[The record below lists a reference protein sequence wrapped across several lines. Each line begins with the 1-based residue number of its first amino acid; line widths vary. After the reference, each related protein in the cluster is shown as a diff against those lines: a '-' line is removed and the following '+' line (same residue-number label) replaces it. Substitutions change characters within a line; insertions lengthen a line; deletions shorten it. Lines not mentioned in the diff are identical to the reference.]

1 MNNTTKLGNFI
12 SEYSVRNRAGDDIPV
27 YSVTNKEGF
36 CRDYFSKDVAS
47 QDRSTYKI
55 VPRGCFAYNPS
66 RINVGSVDWQRK
78 EDRVIV
84 SPLYVVFSVSKELDQ
99 QYLYY
104 YLKSEKCLYYIKELA
119 SGSVRDN
126 LKLSMLKEF
135 TIPNITL
142 EEQRKAVT
150 VLEQT
155 DRLITLQERQMT
167 VLDELVKFRFVEMF
181 GDPETNP
188 YGWRKTT
195 VGDVCSSVVRGP
207 FGSALKKEFFV
218 EQNGSTYKVYEQK
231 HAIQKSATIGTYY
244 ISAEKF
250 GELRRFECRPG
261 DILMS
266 CSGTMGELFQLP
278 SGCERGVINQAL
290 CKFTLSDCI
299 LPIVFL
305 TYMRQTIGNLETK
318 GSGIQ
323 NIAAVSYV
331 KAMPINLP
339 PMEVQRRFAA
349 FVSEVDK
356 SKLAVKQ
363 SLEKLETLKKSLMQ
377 QYFG

>member
-55 VPRGCFAYNPS
+55 VPKGCFAYNPS

-167 VLDELVKFRFVEMF
+167 VLDELVKSRFFELFYDKGYPVLKWNEVF
-181 GDPETNP
+181 STTTGKLDSNAAVVGGEYPFFTCSKETLRIDKYAFEQEALLLAGNNAAGK
-188 YGWRKTT
+188 Y
-195 VGDVCSSVVRGP
+195 DVKYYNGRFNAYQRTYVLE
-207 FGSALKKEFFV
+207 LKENWSYRLFQCQLEDKLEYL
-218 EQNGSTYKVYEQK
+218 QQQSLGGLTKYLTLK
-231 HAIQKSATIGTYY
+231 IL
-244 ISAEKF
+244 
-250 GELRRFECRPG
+250 GELSFIIPPKELQNEFE
-261 DILMS
+261 
-266 CSGTMGELFQLP
+266 
-278 SGCERGVINQAL
+278 
-290 CKFTLSDCI
+290 
-299 LPIVFL
+299 VF
-305 TYMRQTIGNLETK
+305 
-318 GSGIQ
+318 
-323 NIAAVSYV
+323 IA
-331 KAMPINLP
+331 
-339 PMEVQRRFAA
+339 
-349 FVSEVDK
+349 EVDK
-356 SKLAVKQ
+356 SKFLIQ
-363 SLEKLETLKKSLMQ
+363 KSLAISRMLWTLSKTDDIINVDF
-377 QYFG
+377 YAKESLI

>member
-84 SPLYVVFSVSKELDQ
+84 SPLYVVFSVSKGLEQ

-167 VLDELVKFRFVEMF
+167 VLDELIKSRFVEMF
-181 GDPETNP
+181 GDPSINSMGWPMKPFAETCTLLTGNTP
-188 YGWRKTT
+188 PRAVKEYYGSYIEWIKSDNITTSSLYLTKAAEYLSKEGANVGRVVHTGAILMTCIAGSLNT
-195 VGDVCSSVVRGP
+195 VGNVAIVDRDVAFNQQINAFIPQQYETVFLYVLLQLLKPRLHEAAS
-207 FGSALKKEFFV
+207 SALK
-218 EQNGSTYKVYEQK
+218 
-231 HAIQKSATIGTYY
+231 
-244 ISAEKF
+244 
-250 GELRRFECRPG
+250 
-261 DILMS
+261 
-266 CSGTMGELFQLP
+266 
-278 SGCERGVINQAL
+278 
-290 CKFTLSDCI
+290 CI
-299 LPIVFL
+299 LNK
-305 TYMRQTIGNLETK
+305 GNLE
-318 GSGIQ
+318 SY
-323 NIAAVSYV
+323 AAIV
-331 KAMPINLP
+331 PD
-339 PMEVQRRFAA
+339 MELQRQFST

>member
-1 MNNTTKLGNFI
+1 MMNNTIKLGNFI

-84 SPLYVVFSVSKELDQ
+84 SPLYVVFSVSKGLDQ

-142 EEQRKAVT
+142 EEQRKAVM

-155 DRLITLQERQMT
+155 DRLIALQERQMT
-167 VLDELVKFRFVEMF
+167 VLDELVKSRFVEMF
-181 GDPETNP
+181 IGKN
-188 YGWRKTT
+188 YSRKTVDEVSLDKGEYGAQSASVEYTSDRPRYVRITDINDDGTLNNDMVSSINHSDDDQYRLRYGDFLFARMGAT
-195 VGDVCSSVVRGP
+195 VGKTYAFRKGNQIYAGYLIRYKLDLTQIHPLYLFWYTRLNEYWDWVKLNQSGAAQP
-207 FGSALKKEFFV
+207 GINAKKFGS
-218 EQNGSTYKVYEQK
+218 
-231 HAIQKSATIGTYY
+231 
-244 ISAEKF
+244 
-250 GELRRFECRPG
+250 LRIPV
-261 DILMS
+261 
-266 CSGTMGELFQLP
+266 P
-278 SGCERGVINQAL
+278 
-290 CKFTLSDCI
+290 
-299 LPIVFL
+299 PID
-305 TYMRQTIGNLETK
+305 
-318 GSGIQ
+318 IQ
-323 NIAAVSYV
+323 N
-331 KAMPINLP
+331 
-339 PMEVQRRFAA
+339 RFAA
-349 FVSEVDK
+349 FVAEVDK
-356 SKLAVKQ
+356 SKLSYEMEVAA
-363 SLEKLETLKKSLMQ
+363 
-377 QYFG
+377 

>member
-47 QDRSTYKI
+47 QERSTYKI

-167 VLDELVKFRFVEMF
+167 VLDELVKSRFVEMF
-181 GDPETNP
+181 G
-188 YGWRKTT
+188 
-195 VGDVCSSVVRGP
+195 
-207 FGSALKKEFFV
+207 
-218 EQNGSTYKVYEQK
+218 EQK
-231 HAIQKSATIGTYY
+231 ANPKGLPVARLSEVTDISLGLTHTPTYVSEGKPFLSVRDISSGIIDFSNCHY
-244 ISAEKF
+244 ITDREFNSLPNGAKPRE
-250 GELRRFECRPG
+250 G
-261 DILMS
+261 DILF
-266 CSGTMGELFQLP
+266 CRVG
-278 SGCERGVINQAL
+278 
-290 CKFTLSDCI
+290 
-299 LPIVFL
+299 
-305 TYMRQTIGNLETK
+305 TIGKPVVIPK
-318 GSGIQ
+318 GTPEFGTFVSVGYLRKKDNMTNCYLKAWMEDDYFMQQVLDNVSGASQ
-323 NIAAVSYV
+323 
-331 KAMPINLP
+331 INLNTGWLKNFQILLP
-339 PMEVQRRFAA
+339 DLEMQTRFEVFCNQ
-349 FVSEVDK
+349 VDK

>member
-167 VLDELVKFRFVEMF
+167 VLDELVKSRFFELFYDKGYPVLKWNEVF
-181 GDPETNP
+181 STTTGKLDSNAAVVGGEYPFFTCSKETLRIDKYAFEQEALLLAGNNAAGK
-188 YGWRKTT
+188 Y
-195 VGDVCSSVVRGP
+195 DVKYYNGRFNAYQRTYVLE
-207 FGSALKKEFFV
+207 LKENWSYRLFQCQLEDKLEYL
-218 EQNGSTYKVYEQK
+218 QQQSLGGLTKYLTLK
-231 HAIQKSATIGTYY
+231 IL
-244 ISAEKF
+244 
-250 GELRRFECRPG
+250 GELSFIIPPKELQNEFE
-261 DILMS
+261 
-266 CSGTMGELFQLP
+266 
-278 SGCERGVINQAL
+278 
-290 CKFTLSDCI
+290 
-299 LPIVFL
+299 VFV
-305 TYMRQTIGNLETK
+305 
-318 GSGIQ
+318 
-323 NIAAVSYV
+323 A
-331 KAMPINLP
+331 
-339 PMEVQRRFAA
+339 
-349 FVSEVDK
+349 EVDK

>member
-1 MNNTTKLGNFI
+1 MNNTIKLGNFI
-12 SEYSVRNRAGDDIPV
+12 SEYSIRNRAGDDIPV

-78 EDRVIV
+78 EDKVIV
-84 SPLYVVFSVSKELDQ
+84 SPLYVVFSVSKGLDQ

-126 LKLSMLKEF
+126 LKLSILKEF

-142 EEQRKAVT
+142 EEQRKAVM

-155 DRLITLQERQMT
+155 DRLIALQERRMT
-167 VLDELVKFRFVEMF
+167 VLDELVKSRFVEMF
-181 GDPETNP
+181 GAYQATIKIGKVSEIVGGITKNGKRNSMPIKKP
-188 YGWRKTT
+188 YLRVANVFFNKIDTTEMLEIGLSEDEYRKTRLIQ
-195 VGDVCSSVVRGP
+195 GD
-207 FGSALKKEFFV
+207 LLFV
-218 EQNGSTYKVYEQK
+218 EGNGSPDQIGRVSVWNDELEDCVHQNHLIRVRLDSKRVLPTFAMYYFMTQEGRKQ
-231 HAIQKSATIGTYY
+231 IQVKAVST
-244 ISAEKF
+244 
-250 GELRRFECRPG
+250 
-261 DILMS
+261 
-266 CSGTMGELFQLP
+266 SGLY
-278 SGCERGVINQAL
+278 
-290 CKFTLSDCI
+290 TLSVSKIADFQI
-299 LPIVFL
+299 PLP
-305 TYMRQTIGNLETK
+305 
-318 GSGIQ
+318 GIDEQ
-323 NIAAVSYV
+323 VAFNG
-331 KAMPINLP
+331 L
-339 PMEVQRRFAA
+339 VQQI
-349 FVSEVDK
+349 DK
-356 SKLAVKQ
+356 SKLAVQQ

>member
-1 MNNTTKLGNFI
+1 MSNTINLGNFI

-78 EDRVIV
+78 EDKVIV
-84 SPLYVVFSVSKELDQ
+84 SPLYVVFSVSKGLDQ

-142 EEQRKAVT
+142 EEQRKAVM

-155 DRLITLQERQMT
+155 DRLIALQERQMT
-167 VLDELVKFRFVEMF
+167 VLDELVKSRFVEMF
-181 GDPETNP
+181 REPTINSKNWKRVRFDSLCENLDGKRRPITSTDREAGP
-188 YGWRKTT
+188 YPYYGASGIVDHVAGFIFDEDILLVSEDGANLLARSTPIAF
-195 VGDVCSSVVRGP
+195 SVSGKVWVNNHAHVLR
-207 FGSALKKEFFV
+207 FNNFALQKYV
-218 EQNGSTYKVYEQK
+218 EYYFSMISIEDYITGSTQPKLNQAK
-231 HAIQKSATIGTYY
+231 LNCMMI
-244 ISAEKF
+244 
-250 GELRRFECRPG
+250 P
-261 DILMS
+261 
-266 CSGTMGELFQLP
+266 LP
-278 SGCERGVINQAL
+278 SDSLQE
-290 CKFTLSDCI
+290 
-299 LPIVFL
+299 VF
-305 TYMRQTIGNLETK
+305 MR
-318 GSGIQ
+318 
-323 NIAAVSYV
+323 
-331 KAMPINLP
+331 
-339 PMEVQRRFAA
+339 
-349 FVSEVDK
+349 FVAEIDK